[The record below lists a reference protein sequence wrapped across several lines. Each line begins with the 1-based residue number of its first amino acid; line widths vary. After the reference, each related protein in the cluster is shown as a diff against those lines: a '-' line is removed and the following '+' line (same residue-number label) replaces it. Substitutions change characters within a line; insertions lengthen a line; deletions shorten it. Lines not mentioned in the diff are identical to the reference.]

1 MVQDGNKS
9 RLNFLEYPYLSSKFL
24 IRRNALL
31 THLEIQ
37 NFALIEHLEVS
48 FLEGMTCI
56 TGETGAG
63 KSILLGGLSL
73 VLGKRAEMSSLLD
86 PSKKCVIEA
95 TFDLKG
101 YDLEPLF
108 ISLDLE
114 YDNQTLL
121 RREILPQGK
130 SRAFINDSPVSLNIL
145 QQIGCKLIDIHSQNE
160 TQSLLENEH
169 QFEVLDALAENNS
182 LLIEYED
189 CLLAFKKTTK
199 DYTYWSNL
207 KSQSLDSL
215 ELKQFLF
222 DELNAIEL
230 RPSQYSELE
239 AKIATLSHVEYLQS
253 NLGECIQL
261 LENETTGVFDQ
272 TLRLNVLSQGLSK
285 KSDQFSSLNERMK
298 GMSVEIEDLLD
309 ECKMLLENLESNPIE
324 MEQLQAELDQLNGLF
339 QKHKVLTVDELIEV
353 KSSLEKELQE
363 TFDIEDKLNR
373 LLATKDQLETK
384 LKTVSQTISQN
395 RMQAAKTL
403 EEELKSLVGKMGMP
417 DAIFRINLNP
427 SPEFL
432 LNGTD
437 VISFQF
443 SPNKGSQFNLLK
455 KTASGGEL
463 SRIMLGIKFILSR
476 YKKLPTLIFDEIDTG
491 VSGKIS
497 DSVADLMIVL
507 AQKLQV
513 LTITHLPQV
522 AAKGNH
528 HFKVQKVT
536 SGTTTRSQLIP
547 LSKAER
553 IEEIAMMLSGNQI
566 TPTAIAHAKQLM
578 N

>member
-1 MVQDGNKS
+1 VQDGNKS

-108 ISLDLE
+108 SSLDLE

-145 QQIGCKLIDIHSQNE
+145 QQIGSKLIDIHSQNE
-160 TQSLLENEH
+160 TQSLLESEH

-182 LLIEYED
+182 LLIEFED

-207 KSQSLDSL
+207 KNQSLNSL

-222 DELNAIEL
+222 DELNAVEL

-373 LLATKDQLETK
+373 LLVTKDQLETK

-417 DAIFRINLNP
+417 DAVFRIDLNP

-463 SRIMLGIKFILSR
+463 SRIMLGVKFILSR

>member
-108 ISLDLE
+108 SSLDLE

-145 QQIGCKLIDIHSQNE
+145 QQIGSKLIDIHSQNE
-160 TQSLLENEH
+160 TQSLLESEH

-182 LLIEYED
+182 LLIEFED

-222 DELNAIEL
+222 DELNAVEL

-373 LLATKDQLETK
+373 LLVTKDQLETK

-417 DAIFRINLNP
+417 DAVFRIDLNP

-463 SRIMLGIKFILSR
+463 SRIMLGVKFILSR

-566 TPTAIAHAKQLM
+566 TTTAIAHAKQLM

>member
-1 MVQDGNKS
+1 MQDGNKS

-108 ISLDLE
+108 SSLDLE

-145 QQIGCKLIDIHSQNE
+145 QQIGSKLIDIHSQNE
-160 TQSLLENEH
+160 TQSLLESEH

-182 LLIEYED
+182 LLIEFED

-222 DELNAIEL
+222 DELNAVEL

-373 LLATKDQLETK
+373 LLVTKDQLETK
-384 LKTVSQTISQN
+384 LKTLSQTISQN

-417 DAIFRINLNP
+417 DAVFRIDLNP

-463 SRIMLGIKFILSR
+463 SRIMLGVKFILSR

>member
-1 MVQDGNKS
+1 VQDGNKS

-108 ISLDLE
+108 SSLDLE

-145 QQIGCKLIDIHSQNE
+145 QQIGSKLIDIHSQNE
-160 TQSLLENEH
+160 TQSLLESEH

-182 LLIEYED
+182 LLIEFED

-199 DYTYWSNL
+199 DHTYWSNL

-222 DELNAIEL
+222 DELNAVEL

-309 ECKMLLENLESNPIE
+309 ECKMLLENLESNPVE

-373 LLATKDQLETK
+373 LLVTKDQLETK

-417 DAIFRINLNP
+417 DAVFRIDFNP

-463 SRIMLGIKFILSR
+463 SRIMLGVKFILSR

-547 LSKAER
+547 LSNAER

>member
-1 MVQDGNKS
+1 VQDGNKS

-108 ISLDLE
+108 SSLDLE

-145 QQIGCKLIDIHSQNE
+145 QQIGSKLIDIHSQNE
-160 TQSLLENEH
+160 TQSLLESEH

-182 LLIEYED
+182 LLIEFED

-222 DELNAIEL
+222 DELNAVEL

-309 ECKMLLENLESNPIE
+309 ECKMLLENLDSNPIE

-373 LLATKDQLETK
+373 LLVTKDQLETK

-417 DAIFRINLNP
+417 DAVFRIDLNP

-463 SRIMLGIKFILSR
+463 SRIMLGVKFILSR

>member
-1 MVQDGNKS
+1 LVQDGNKS

-108 ISLDLE
+108 SSLDLE

-145 QQIGCKLIDIHSQNE
+145 QQIGSKLIDIHSQNE
-160 TQSLLENEH
+160 TQSLLESEH

-182 LLIEYED
+182 LLIEFED

-207 KSQSLDSL
+207 KNQSLNSL

-222 DELNAIEL
+222 DELNAVEL

-373 LLATKDQLETK
+373 LLVTKDQLETK

-417 DAIFRINLNP
+417 DAVFRIDLNP

-463 SRIMLGIKFILSR
+463 SRIMLGVKFILSR

>member
-1 MVQDGNKS
+1 MQDGNKS

-95 TFDLKG
+95 TFDLKR

-108 ISLDLE
+108 SSLDLE

-145 QQIGCKLIDIHSQNE
+145 QQIGSKLIDIHSQNE
-160 TQSLLENEH
+160 TQSLLESEH

-182 LLIEYED
+182 LLIEFED

-222 DELNAIEL
+222 DELNAVEL

-373 LLATKDQLETK
+373 LLVTKDQLETK

-417 DAIFRINLNP
+417 DAVFRIDLNP

-463 SRIMLGIKFILSR
+463 SRIMLGVKFILSR

>member
-1 MVQDGNKS
+1 MQDGNKS

-108 ISLDLE
+108 SSLDLE

-145 QQIGCKLIDIHSQNE
+145 QQIGSKLIDIHSQNE
-160 TQSLLENEH
+160 TQSLLESEH

-182 LLIEYED
+182 LLIEFED

-207 KSQSLDSL
+207 KNQSLNSL

-222 DELNAIEL
+222 DELNAVEL

-373 LLATKDQLETK
+373 LLVTKDQLETK

-417 DAIFRINLNP
+417 DAVFRIDLNP

-463 SRIMLGIKFILSR
+463 SRIMLGVKFILSR

>member
-108 ISLDLE
+108 SSLDLE

-145 QQIGCKLIDIHSQNE
+145 QQIGSKLIDIHSQNE
-160 TQSLLENEH
+160 TQSLLESEH

-182 LLIEYED
+182 LLIEFED

-222 DELNAIEL
+222 DELNAVEL

-373 LLATKDQLETK
+373 LLVTKDQLETK

-417 DAIFRINLNP
+417 DAVFRIDLNP

-463 SRIMLGIKFILSR
+463 SRVMLGVKFILSR

>member
-1 MVQDGNKS
+1 MQDGNKS

-108 ISLDLE
+108 SSLDLE

-145 QQIGCKLIDIHSQNE
+145 QQIGSKLIDIHSQNE
-160 TQSLLENEH
+160 TQSLLESEH

-182 LLIEYED
+182 LLIEFED

-222 DELNAIEL
+222 DELNAVEL

-373 LLATKDQLETK
+373 LLVTKDQLETK

-403 EEELKSLVGKMGMP
+403 VEELKSLVGKMGMP
-417 DAIFRINLNP
+417 DAVFRIDLNP

-463 SRIMLGIKFILSR
+463 SRIMLGVKFILSR

>member
-108 ISLDLE
+108 SSLDLE

-145 QQIGCKLIDIHSQNE
+145 QQIGSKLIDIHSQNE
-160 TQSLLENEH
+160 TQSLLESEH

-182 LLIEYED
+182 LLIEFED

-207 KSQSLDSL
+207 KNQSLNSL

-222 DELNAIEL
+222 DELNAVEL

-309 ECKMLLENLESNPIE
+309 ECKMLLENLDSNPIE

-373 LLATKDQLETK
+373 LLVTKDQLETK

-417 DAIFRINLNP
+417 DAVFRIDLNP

-463 SRIMLGIKFILSR
+463 SRIMLGVKFILSR

>member
-108 ISLDLE
+108 SSLDLE

-145 QQIGCKLIDIHSQNE
+145 QQIGSKLIDIHSQNE
-160 TQSLLENEH
+160 TQSLLESEH

-182 LLIEYED
+182 LLIEFED

-207 KSQSLDSL
+207 KNQSLNSL

-222 DELNAIEL
+222 DELNAVEL

-309 ECKMLLENLESNPIE
+309 ECKMLLENLDSNPIE

-373 LLATKDQLETK
+373 LLVTKDQLETK

-395 RMQAAKTL
+395 RKQAAKTF

-417 DAIFRINLNP
+417 DAVFRIDLNP

-463 SRIMLGIKFILSR
+463 SRIMLGVKFILSR

>member
-108 ISLDLE
+108 SSLDLE

-145 QQIGCKLIDIHSQNE
+145 QQIGSKLIDIHSQNE
-160 TQSLLENEH
+160 TQSLLESEH

-182 LLIEYED
+182 LLIEFED

-207 KSQSLDSL
+207 KNQSLNSL

-222 DELNAIEL
+222 DELNAVEL

-309 ECKMLLENLESNPIE
+309 ECKMLLENLDSNPIE

-373 LLATKDQLETK
+373 LLVTKDQLETK

-395 RMQAAKTL
+395 RKQAAKTF

-417 DAIFRINLNP
+417 DAVFRIDFNP

-463 SRIMLGIKFILSR
+463 SRIMLGVKFILSR